1 MKPNS
6 EYVKCAAGFGLGN
19 KNDMAV
25 LGYLITQTFTAV
37 YRENKCI
44 AIPLYK
50 LSSCTGVARS
60 TIWDSVIRLE
70 SRGCIEV
77 ERPKVRVKGSATT
90 YRVCNWVMDK
100 VAERKDGKA
109 AKIVKRDEN
118 MDQVNELQR
127 QIESLQAENARLQTR
142 VDNAIKWWNE
152 TNGKMKA
159 LEAENARLK
168 AGANGTSADGVVYDP
183 VPDGWRAQTVDVPMN
198 DGSTITRTKGEQ
210 LDIEMKKAGKHPL
223 MRLVDAFGEVCRL
236 RKENAELKKG
246 GTDAADE
253 ALVQEVAKY
262 KDKFEEEHN
271 KFMASNDEN
280 FAYRNKIGG
289 LKDEIRELKAEMAE
303 LEKKYKAAVQ
313 ELDELKGAGQSLVT
327 VEPEVPYGI
336 MKPDELLHE
345 ISTVIKNRN

>member
-1 MKPNS
+1 MEQNNNGQTTKLNND
-6 EYVKCAAGFGLGN
+6 YVKCAAGFGLGN

-77 ERPKVRVKGSATT
+77 ERPKVRMKGSATT
-90 YRVCNWVMDK
+90 YRVCQWVMDK

-109 AKIVKRDEN
+109 AKIVKRNEN
-118 MDQVNELQR
+118 MDQDNELQS
-127 QIESLQAENARLQTR
+127 QIQSLQAENARLQTR

-210 LDIEMKKAGKHPL
+210 LDIEMKKEGGKHPL

-236 RKENAELKKG
+236 RKENAELNDKYEEAVRKEK
-246 GTDAADE
+246 AAANFSASDRSK
-253 ALVQEVAKY
+253 A
-262 KDKFEEEHN
+262 N
-271 KFMASNDEN
+271 KFQDEV
-280 FAYRNKIGG
+280 
-289 LKDEIRELKAEMAE
+289 RELNAEMAE
-303 LEKKYKAAVQ
+303 LKKKYKAAVQ
-313 ELDELKGAGQSLVT
+313 ELEELKGSANGMVT
-327 VEPEVPYGI
+327 VEPGEPYKV
-336 MKPDELLHE
+336 MKVDEFMQEL
-345 ISTVIKNRN
+345 SSIKNRN